1 METTPYHGIQL
12 RIQCLPMPMRESIAD
27 AAKCVNEVDE
37 FEIDAQ
43 MQPGIALKMLQ
54 QERKVALWSLSERSR
69 INLESGLA

>member
-1 METTPYHGIQL
+1 MSPNAHA
-12 RIQCLPMPMRESIAD
+12 RKHCD